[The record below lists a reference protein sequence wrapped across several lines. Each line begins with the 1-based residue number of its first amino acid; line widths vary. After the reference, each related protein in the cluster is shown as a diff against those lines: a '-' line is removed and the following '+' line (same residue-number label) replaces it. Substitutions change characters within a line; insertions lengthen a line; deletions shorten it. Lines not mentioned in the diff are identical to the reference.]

1 MSRIGAA
8 CPAERPL
15 SSAFQIKVAEIA
27 LIQES
32 ASPAILPE
40 TALLPVDLILKAAS
54 QRSFSFFIF
63 SQRCRINLDL
73 PPGAAGVRTFS
84 GDTSEFFIIMGHCIL
99 HG

>member
-32 ASPAILPE
+32 TSPAILPE

-63 SQRCRINLDL
+63 SFVCLVAQRCPVATCKLANRSLQSENEINYL
-73 PPGAAGVRTFS
+73 PG
-84 GDTSEFFIIMGHCIL
+84 
-99 HG
+99 